1 MNAKIKKPSKTKEM
15 KAEGGVQ
22 SLHRAMNILQT
33 VARTGHG
40 IGLAD
45 LSKEVELH
53 TSTTFHLAKTLTVLG
68 LLRQEPETK
77 RYRVGPQ
84 LFSLAT
90 GALDEIELLSIA
102 QPYIAR
108 LAEQTGESSHIAV
121 QMGFEVVIIG
131 KSDGVAS
138 IRMTERIGTPRPS
151 HATAI
156 GKVILGGLSVPSLE
170 EFMATAPFP
179 AITPKTITDG
189 DTLMKEIEAIQNS
202 GIAFDDGEY
211 DVDARCLAAPVYDF
225 RGRIVAAIGV
235 TSPVWRMGLQ
245 KIPETSEIVKALAYE
260 LSEQLGF
267 QGGKAPHDKK

>member
-1 MNAKIKKPSKTKEM
+1 MNSEIKAPSEIKST

-22 SLHRAMNILQT
+22 SLHRAMSILQT
-33 VARTGHG
+33 VARVGHG
-40 IGLAD
+40 IGLGD
-45 LSKEVELH
+45 LAKEVDLH

-108 LAEQTGESSHIAV
+108 LAEQTGESSHLAV
-121 QMGFEVVIIG
+121 RMGFEVVIIN
-131 KSDGVAS
+131 KIDGAAS
-138 IRMTERIGTPRPS
+138 IRMTERVGTPRPP

-156 GKVILGGLSVPSLE
+156 GKVILGGLSATSLR
-170 EFMATAPFP
+170 EFMATAPFS
-179 AITPKTITDG
+179 AVTSKTITDA
-189 DTLMKEIEAIQNS
+189 DALAREIEAVRNN

-211 DVDARCLAAPVYDF
+211 DIDARCLAAPVYDF
-225 RGRIVAAIGV
+225 RNRLVAAIGV

-245 KIPETSEIVKALAYE
+245 RVSETSEIVKTLAAE
-260 LSEQLGF
+260 LSEQLGY
-267 QGGKAPHDKK
+267 QNGKTASGID